1 MILASVE
8 TPLGTIT
15 LASDGEALTGLYFER
30 QAHRPDLEGSVSDLP
45 VFDEARAW
53 LSEYFAGRIPK
64 SVPKLHLFGTPF
76 QKRVWEALLSI
87 PYGQTVSYASLAARL
102 NSSARAVGGAV
113 GRNPVLLIVPCHRV
127 IGSRGELTGY
137 AGGIAKK
144 AALLALER
152 GGAIGCEYGA
162 TCES

>member
-8 TPLGTIT
+8 TPLGTVT
-15 LASDGEALTGLYFER
+15 LASDGEALTGLYFEG
-30 QAHRPDLEGSVSDLP
+30 QAHRPDLEGNYTEAP
-45 VFDEARAW
+45 VFVETRAW
-53 LSEYFAGRIPK
+53 LSDYFSGRIPQ
-64 SVPKLHLFGTPF
+64 SAPKLHLFGTPF
-76 QKRVWEALLSI
+76 QKRVWDALLSI

-113 GRNPVLLIVPCHRV
+113 GRNPVSLIVPCHRV

-162 TCES
+162 TRV

>member
-8 TPLGTIT
+8 TPLGTVT
-15 LASDGEALTGLYFER
+15 LASDGEALTGLYFEG
-30 QAHRPDLEGSVSDLP
+30 QAHRPDLEGSYTEAP
-45 VFDEARAW
+45 VFVETRAW
-53 LSEYFAGRIPK
+53 LSEYFAGRIPQ
-64 SVPKLHLFGTPF
+64 SAPKLHLFGTPF
-76 QKRVWEALLSI
+76 QKRVWEALRSI
-87 PYGQTVSYASLAARL
+87 PYGQTVSYAALAARL

-113 GRNPVLLIVPCHRV
+113 GRNPVSLIVPCHRV
-127 IGSRGELTGY
+127 IGSRGALTGY
-137 AGGIAKK
+137 AGGIARK